1 MTEEE
6 KRALQSL
13 DFSDV
18 KLEEVFDISK
28 IRIDS
33 SKSVEERREQFL
45 RQTGNPYM
53 VRVGDTMVKISF
65 SDNDT
70 SFEEAFENLLAM
82 S

>member
-18 KLEEVFDISK
+18 KPEELFDISK

-53 VRVGDTMVKISF
+53 VRVGDTIVKVSF
-65 SDNDT
+65 SDNGT

>member
-18 KLEEVFDISK
+18 KLEELFDISK

-65 SDNDT
+65 SDNGT

>member
-18 KLEEVFDISK
+18 KLEELFDISK

-45 RQTGNPYM
+45 KQTGNPYM

>member
-18 KLEEVFDISK
+18 KLEELFDISK

>member
-18 KLEEVFDISK
+18 KLEELFDISK

-45 RQTGNPYM
+45 KQTGNPYM

-70 SFEEAFENLLAM
+70 SLEEAFENLLAM